1 MMRVIDVPTM
11 LHDGSAWG
19 ALAGAT
25 AVFLAERGFTGA
37 PAITVEAAEVA
48 DIWRDLG
55 ETWVVD
61 RHYIKPYPVCR
72 WIHALLGATLELR
85 AKHGIR
91 TADIAKIELT
101 AFHESTR
108 LYRGVPETTAVAQ
121 YAIAFPVA
129 AVLVRGRV
137 GVDEITGA
145 GLQDPEVARM
155 VGLTEVHE
163 SQEYNKRFPAGRWGD
178 VVVIMKDGSRL
189 ESGPHDARGG
199 PENPLKEEEIVGKF
213 FDFAT
218 PAIGVARARRLA
230 DAVLRLEEPGSDFA
244 PVLDLCIQA

>member
-1 MMRVIDVPTM
+1 
-11 LHDGSAWG
+11 
-19 ALAGAT
+19 
-25 AVFLAERGFTGA
+25 
-37 PAITVEAAEVA
+37 
-48 DIWRDLG
+48 
-55 ETWVVD
+55 
-61 RHYIKPYPVCR
+61 
-72 WIHALLGATLELR
+72 
-85 AKHGIR
+85 
-91 TADIAKIELT
+91 
-101 AFHESTR
+101 
-108 LYRGVPETTAVAQ
+108 
-121 YAIAFPVA
+121 
-129 AVLVRGRV
+129 
-137 GVDEITGA
+137 
-145 GLQDPEVARM
+145 M